1 MPDKT
6 TLHSKANPD
15 INQIDWSR
23 TTYLAHL
30 ASLIDSNMT
39 YLHSTL
45 TWAVTVLL
53 GTLGFVTARNSFP
66 DQVTYVSLLILM
78 LILGH
83 FAVRTGKA
91 YLNVMR
97 FGTLEKH
104 LISSYLNE
112 KSENWAEIK
121 SLILQYHCDWSSPL
135 SFRYVVYKL
144 LFELGFIYF
153 FGIVVGLVF
162 YTLFI
167 IDFQWYLI
175 WELIITL
182 LLLVIEILLGLLR
195 SSYFRN
201 IKQDKIAQK
210 QR

>member
-6 TLHSKANPD
+6 PLHSKANPD

-53 GTLGFVTARNSFP
+53 GTLGFVAARNSFP

-112 KSENWAEIK
+112 KSKTWPEIK

-153 FGIVVGLVF
+153 FGIVVGLIF

-167 IDFQWYLI
+167 IDFQWHLI

-182 LLLVIEILLGLLR
+182 LLLVIEIWLGLLR